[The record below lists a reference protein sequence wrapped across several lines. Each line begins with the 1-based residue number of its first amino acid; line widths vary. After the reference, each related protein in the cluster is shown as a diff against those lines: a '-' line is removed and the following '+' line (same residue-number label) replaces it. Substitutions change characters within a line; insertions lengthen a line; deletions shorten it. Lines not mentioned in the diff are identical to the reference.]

1 MRFIS
6 YAAFI
11 LFTLFC
17 IIIAVSNGDIINFS
31 LNPLPVNIS
40 MPAYMLVFI
49 GILLGLLGGWMV
61 SILSGIRHARR
72 HRVADK
78 KIQELEKQIRNK

>member
-11 LFTLFC
+11 LFTIFC
-17 IIIAVSNGDIINFS
+17 IIIAVSNGDIVNFS
-31 LNPLPVNIS
+31 LAPLPINIS

-72 HRVADK
+72 HRIANK